1 MNTPVRQL
9 GRVPDELYA
18 RLRDAAAR
26 AGMPFSRWAVDRL
39 LTAAVVEKHERYT
52 REMAAA
58 IAETATPPAAD
69 TADTECRH
77 GSSPPTQ

>member
-9 GRVPDELYA
+9 GRVPAEVYA
-18 RLRDAAAR
+18 YLRDAAAR

-39 LTAAVVEKHERYT
+39 LTAA
-52 REMAAA
+52 
-58 IAETATPPAAD
+58 IAEGATPPAD
-69 TADTECRH
+69 GTADIECRP

>member
-9 GRVPDELYA
+9 GRVPPLTWA
-18 RLRDAAAR
+18 MLRDAAAR

-39 LTAAVVEKHERYT
+39 MTAAIVENHERYT
-52 REMAAA
+52 RKMAAA
-58 IAETATPPAAD
+58 LAETATPPGD
-69 TADTECRH
+69 GTANTACRP